1 MSAAKWILDNSHS
14 ELGFKIKH
22 LMISTVSGSFTGFSV
37 DTASSS
43 DDFSDASIQV
53 SVDVKTIHTK
63 NEQRDGHLVSGDF
76 FDAEKYPAITFT
88 STKMEK
94 KSNEEYALHGNLT
107 IRDVTQPIT
116 LQVEFNGLA
125 KDPWGNIKAAF
136 SFNGKINRKEFGLT
150 YNAALETGGMLLG
163 EEVKIQGEIQ
173 LQKQTA

>member
-1 MSAAKWILDNSHS
+1 
-14 ELGFKIKH
+14 
-22 LMISTVSGSFTGFSV
+22 MISTVSGSFTGFSV

-116 LQVEFNGLA
+116 PRLSSTASQKTHGAISRPLSVSMA
-125 KDPWGNIKAAF
+125 R
-136 SFNGKINRKEFGLT
+136 STGKISD
-150 YNAALETGGMLLG
+150 
-163 EEVKIQGEIQ
+163 
-173 LQKQTA
+173 